1 MSHHDHPAPTKRSC
15 HGASTPAADAGA
27 GPPDHLLASAFDLDA
42 PPESLDADV
51 VEADDAPARSSEPT
65 SAPARVADV
74 LVDNHRQFLRF
85 LERRLG
91 DPALA
96 EDVLQAAFVRGLER
110 AGQLRD
116 DESVVAWFYR
126 VLRNAIVD
134 HHRRTGRTDRRL
146 DAVARELAA
155 AADPLPDDRNAIC
168 GCVTRLVDTLK
179 PEYAAAI
186 RRVELDGLAVKDFAD
201 ETHVTANN
209 AAVRLYRARKAL
221 REQVR
226 RSCGTC
232 AEHGCIDCRCSAS

>member
-1 MSHHDHPAPTKRSC
+1 MSAHDPHVPTTATSC
-15 HGASTPAADAGA
+15 HGGSPSAADGV
-27 GPPDHLLASAFDLDA
+27 ASASALD
-42 PPESLDADV
+42 PEV
-51 VEADDAPARSSEPT
+51 VEADDAPASPST
-65 SAPARVADV
+65 RVADV

-85 LERRLG
+85 LEHRLG
-91 DPALA
+91 DRALA

-110 AGQLRD
+110 AAQLRD

-146 DAVARELAA
+146 EAVARELDAA
-155 AADPLPDDRNAIC
+155 EQPLPDDRNAIC
-168 GCVTRLVDTLK
+168 GCVARLVDTLK

-186 RRVELDGLAVKDFAD
+186 RRVELDGLAVKAFAD
-201 ETHVTANN
+201 EAEVTPNN
-209 AAVRLYRARKAL
+209 AAVRLHRARKAL